1 MDLGEGGKWE
11 KRRVPRFSFQR
22 KFGCC
27 GAPLVGIFFL
37 GREITKKNVSHF
49 WATRVYIY
57 IYYIH
62 LEIRT
67 GDCRF
72 GSGKGAARERVPRA
86 TLIPHEISAHG
97 KFRII

>member
-11 KRRVPRFSFQR
+11 KRRVPLFSFQR
-22 KFGCC
+22 KFGRC
-27 GAPLVGIFFL
+27 GGGFFL

-57 IYYIH
+57 IYYI
-62 LEIRT
+62 LPELMI

-86 TLIPHEISAHG
+86 TLYAA
-97 KFRII
+97 